1 MLGNDRLVSRVTIEE
16 KAVSGSQRE
25 SGAGDGEVN
34 L

>member
-1 MLGNDRLVSRVTIEE
+1 MLGNDRLVSGLTVEA
-16 KAVSGSQRE
+16 KAISGSQCE